1 MHLLFKNPIKANST
15 LKICQGV
22 HFSTPKCCSTLIF
35 GKPQFTMHLN
45 LKKQNKNKDK
55 KLHQK
60 VENMKQE
67 FLIILD

>member
-1 MHLLFKNPIKANST
+1 M
-15 LKICQGV
+15 
-22 HFSTPKCCSTLIF
+22 LIF
-35 GKPQFTMHLN
+35 GKRQFTMQLN